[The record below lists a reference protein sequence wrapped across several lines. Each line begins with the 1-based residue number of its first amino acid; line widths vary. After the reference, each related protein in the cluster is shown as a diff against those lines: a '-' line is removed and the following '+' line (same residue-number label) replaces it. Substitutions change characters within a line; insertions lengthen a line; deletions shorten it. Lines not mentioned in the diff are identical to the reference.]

1 MNMRGFLSIQTK
13 LGVRLHNRIS
23 LHVPVVGIG
32 QMLNPRQSA
41 MIQDAGYQAGLV

>member
-1 MNMRGFLSIQTK
+1 MQTK
-13 LGVRLHNRIS
+13 LGVRLHHRIS
-23 LHVPVVGIG
+23 RHVPVVGFG